1 MKKLLL
7 ITVFSILSFVNY
19 SVANDQNGKII
30 RINSIENFNSS
41 RDLVLPTK
49 FNIDLVLSFKLNN
62 TKRLLSYGGPELRVG
77 KILTSEQLECFK
89 KLDQTNS
96 INTKVSFN
104 RVIIYENIT
113 DEQIELFIKK
123 TNLSIQSNIVN
134 REALKI
140 VEVNLDL
147 QNAILLHDYSKELF
161 KSGKIKDALYCSYK
175 AREIAIKL
183 LRDSKME
190 SHAKRFEKFE
200 GEESLF
206 TEIKKDHSTT
216 SRWLKKARK

>member
-1 MKKLLL
+1 MKNLLF
-7 ITVFSILSFVNY
+7 ITVFSILSFVNC
-19 SVANDQNGKII
+19 SVANGQNEKITS
-30 RINSIENFNSS
+30 INSIENFNSS
-41 RDLVLPTK
+41 RDLILPMK
-49 FNIDLVLSFKLNN
+49 FNIDLDLSFKLNN
-62 TKRLLSYGGPELRVG
+62 TK
-77 KILTSEQLECFK
+77 
-89 KLDQTNS
+89 
-96 INTKVSFN
+96 VSFN
-104 RVIIYENIT
+104 HVIIYEKIT

-123 TNLSIQSNIVN
+123 TNLSIQSNLVN

-147 QNAILLHDYSKELF
+147 QDAILLHDYSKELF